1 METPAGIIPAV
12 RNLKDFEK
20 ALRSQH
26 DWIAILE
33 VRLGQIQALVEYA
46 RKANKKVMVHIDLI
60 LGLKADEY
68 GVEFLVNHIKPDGVI
83 STRSSVVT
91 LAKKKKMLAIQRIF
105 LLDSLSLEHHILSG
119 RFRPDFIELLPGKLP
134 EIIKEI
140 QHQTTIP
147 IIAGGLISTKED
159 IEAALAA
166 GAVAVSTSAVELW

>member
-91 LAKKKKMLAIQRIF
+91 LAKKRKCLQYNGYFYWIVF
-105 LLDSLSLEHHILSG
+105 H
-119 RFRPDFIELLPGKLP
+119 
-134 EIIKEI
+134 
-140 QHQTTIP
+140 
-147 IIAGGLISTKED
+147 
-159 IEAALAA
+159 
-166 GAVAVSTSAVELW
+166 